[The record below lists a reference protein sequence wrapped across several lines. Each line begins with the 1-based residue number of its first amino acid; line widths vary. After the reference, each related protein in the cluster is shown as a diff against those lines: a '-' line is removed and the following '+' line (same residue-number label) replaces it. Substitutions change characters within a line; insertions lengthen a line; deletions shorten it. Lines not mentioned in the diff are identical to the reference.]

1 MLGLFCKARSEWPEP
16 YLAASEAHELL
27 EEIAEAAKERGI
39 PRRTVMHSLR
49 HALTGAES
57 GIGMPYVVAAVER
70 TDALTRSGCEAAS

>member
-1 MLGLFCKARSEWPEP
+1 
-16 YLAASEAHELL
+16 
-27 EEIAEAAKERGI
+27 
-39 PRRTVMHSLR
+39 MHSLR